1 MRQSTQCIQS
11 CQSDYR
17 AQVKTLNGFNGRPAF
32 IAAALCSLLS
42 FWSLPARAQWLWL
55 TTDAQAQ
62 YFIAQDQQRE
72 GERISVWRLSN
83 FVKPLTNLE
92 GKEVLSEKTKAML
105 DCQSGKLATSE
116 MTRFSGLNGQGEVMN
131 HYETPLRFTR
141 IATDSVDALLV
152 KMLCVK

>member
-1 MRQSTQCIQS
+1 M
-11 CQSDYR
+11 
-17 AQVKTLNGFNGRPAF
+17 PA
-32 IAAALCSLLS
+32 S
-42 FWSLPARAQWLWL
+42 AQWLWL

-92 GKEVLSEKTKAML
+92 GKEVLSETTRATL
-105 DCQSGKLATSE
+105 DCQTGKLANSE
-116 MTRFSGLNGQGEVMN
+116 VTRFAGLNGQGEVMN

-141 IATDSVDALLV
+141 IAPDTVDAVLLQ
-152 KMLCVK
+152 KLCPH

>member
-1 MRQSTQCIQS
+1 M
-11 CQSDYR
+11 
-17 AQVKTLNGFNGRPAF
+17 
-32 IAAALCSLLS
+32 
-42 FWSLPARAQWLWL
+42 

>member
-1 MRQSTQCIQS
+1 MRSTYSIRS
-11 CQSDYR
+11 SPSDFR
-17 AQVKTLNGFNGRPAF
+17 AQVKTRRGFIGQPAF
-32 IAAALCSLLS
+32 IAATLCSGLS
-42 FWSLPARAQWLWL
+42 FWCLPATAQWLWL

-92 GKEVLSEKTKAML
+92 GKEVLSETTRATL
-105 DCQSGKLATSE
+105 DCQTGKLANSE
-116 MTRFSGLNGQGEVMN
+116 VTRFDGLNGQGEVMN

-141 IATDSVDALLV
+141 IAPDTVDAVLLQ
-152 KMLCVK
+152 KLCVK